1 MGARRVV
8 KAACTSLFALVAGA
22 GSAFGGLA
30 APSLAAP
37 SQNGPRIVDKEQVAD
52 NWWKITVYSPSMDK
66 EIVNDVLRA
75 PAKSAPT
82 FYLLQGAEG
91 GQGGRS
97 WFDLTNAP
105 DFFKGKRVNVIAPI
119 GDPGSMYTDWDQD
132 DPVLGRVKWQTYL
145 TKELPAALGKELG
158 MNGKTAV
165 GGVSISAG
173 PAIDLMVQDPKF
185 FSAAAAYSGCP
196 ITSGARQWQT
206 GSLVRYT
213 GGGDAAN
220 MWSGD
225 EWAAHDPSQ
234 NLAKL
239 KGKPLYLAA
248 STGAPR
254 GRPAL
259 VGRRGA
265 GRLVHR
271 VDVAAVHGRVR
282 AGRARRGAEPDVR
295 PARGGRPRLGPVR
308 LGDGSLLGPGHRPR
322 ARDEMTA
329 SR

>member
-248 STGAPR
+248 STGAPGEVDQLSSDGEGLGGSFIESMSQQCTDEFVQDAR
-254 GRPAL
+254 DAGLSLTYDRREEGGHDWGLFGSEMEASWGQVIAPAL
-259 VGRRGA
+259 G
-265 GRLVHR
+265 
-271 VDVAAVHGRVR
+271 
-282 AGRARRGAEPDVR
+282 
-295 PARGGRPRLGPVR
+295 
-308 LGDGSLLGPGHRPR
+308 
-322 ARDEMTA
+322 TK
-329 SR
+329 